1 MQYRVPKAPSAVVLC
16 GLEEKEYPMTTT
28 FKRKAA
34 NAALAGMVALGCAGA
49 ATTTA
54 LVSAATDATIAHAD
68 EWKYSN
74 GGW

>member
-1 MQYRVPKAPSAVVLC
+1 
-16 GLEEKEYPMTTT
+16 MTTT